1 MQHPCST
8 QPFRSTWHRW
18 LVAGSI
24 VLASCLTSARPGP
37 LWAQVP
43 TPNGLPSSNAVLAG
57 ETIVY
62 IKDNRELRLIQPD
75 GSNDRLLW
83 RMPEGSGLEAGGEIE
98 SVAWRPDAQQ
108 IAFVSSHE
116 ELCSEWL
123 SDIYLINPDGSG
135 LRRLTN
141 SPACA
146 ELAAYPQGSV
156 TVQVENLVSNFNQYF
171 IYIEGAPIAKL
182 VTVAPGTSVLVE
194 IPQVADLGDGL
205 NQEVVV
211 FNGSLRWFDAA
222 VQADVVAGQTVH
234 AGKATLTGGGF
245 TAFGALNVSW
255 HASGTKL
262 GFQFGT
268 GRLWQ
273 VALNSPLLSTGAPL
287 LDPQTN
293 NAILSS
299 QPVLSPVD
307 NRVLYHR
314 FDTTPNTI
322 SETEVD
328 SNSPG
333 TPLVDV
339 TSITGIGWLT
349 DGSGFVAADDDALLS
364 HTDLYLY
371 KYSDN
376 TVTQLT
382 QTETA
387 QAAVYPKVSADSSQ
401 IIYTYVPDLNAKPLA
416 PQLRIMNVDG
426 SDDHLLIDG
435 GVLGDWSRV
444 APQNPPQPTPTATA
458 QGQPTPTATSQG
470 QPTPT
475 ATTQGAP
482 TPTPS
487 ATPVPGSTPVH
498 PLYLP

>member
-1 MQHPCST
+1 MQHTYLT
-8 QPFRSTWHRW
+8 QSYRSACRHW
-18 LVAGSI
+18 I
-24 VLASCLTSARPGP
+24 VLCTIILTSGLTGAHSGR
-37 LWAQVP
+37 LSAQVR
-43 TPNGLPSSNAVLAG
+43 TPLPLPQAVLAG

-62 IKDNRELRLIQPD
+62 IKENRELRLIQPD

-83 RMPEGSGLEAGGEIE
+83 RIPEGSGLESGGEIE

-116 ELCSEWL
+116 ELCSEWVA
-123 SDIYLINPDGSG
+123 DIYLINPDGTG

-156 TVQVENLVSNFNQYF
+156 TVQVENLLNNFNQYF
-171 IYIEGAPIAKL
+171 VYIQGAPIAKL
-182 VTVAPGTSVLVE
+182 VTIAPGATVLVDF
-194 IPQVADLGDGL
+194 PQVADLGEGL

-211 FNGSLRWFDAA
+211 FNGSIRWFAAA

-234 AGKATLTGGGF
+234 AGKATLDSGGI
-245 TAFGALNVSW
+245 TAFGASSVSW
-255 HASGTKL
+255 HFSGTKL

-273 VALNSPLLSTGAPL
+273 VALNPPLLSTGGPL

-293 NAILSS
+293 NAILAS

-307 NRVLYHR
+307 NRVLYQR

-322 SETEVD
+322 SETEMD

-333 TPLVDV
+333 TPVVEV
-339 TSITGIGWLT
+339 TGLSGISWLT
-349 DGSGFVAADDDALLS
+349 DGAGVVAADDDALLS

-371 KYSDN
+371 TYSDN
-376 TVTQLT
+376 AVTQLT
-382 QTETA
+382 QTETS

-401 IIYTYVPDLNAKPLA
+401 IMYTYVADLTIRPLVT
-416 PQLRIMNVDG
+416 QLRIMNVDG
-426 SDDHLLIDG
+426 SDDHLLVDG
-435 GVLGDWSRV
+435 GVTGDWSRV
-444 APQNPPQPTPTATA
+444 APQNPPATPQPTSTTTP
-458 QGQPTPTATSQG
+458 QGQPTPTATPQG
-470 QPTPT
+470 QPTPI
-475 ATTQGAP
+475 ATLT
-482 TPTPS
+482 
-487 ATPVPGSTPVH
+487 PGSMPYS
-498 PLYLP
+498 LFLPNITR

>member
-1 MQHPCST
+1 MPHAWMQQS
-8 QPFRSTWHRW
+8 FRSAWCYWRVVCR
-18 LVAGSI
+18 LVLI
-24 VLASCLTSARPGP
+24 SCLTSAHPDP
-37 LWAQVP
+37 LWAQVRTSP
-43 TPNGLPSSNAVLAG
+43 SLPLAVLAG

-83 RMPEGSGLEAGGEIE
+83 RMPEGSALEAGGEIE

-116 ELCSEWL
+116 ELCSAWVA
-123 SDIYLINPDGSG
+123 DIYLINPDGSG

-141 SPACA
+141 SPTCA
-146 ELAAYPQGSV
+146 ELAAHPQGRV
-156 TVQVENLVSNFNQYF
+156 TVQVENLLNNFNQYF
-171 IYIEGAPIAKL
+171 VYIQGAPIAQL
-182 VTVAPGTSVLVE
+182 VTVAPGTTVLVE
-194 IPQVADLGDGL
+194 FPQVADLGDGL

-234 AGKATLTGGGF
+234 AGKATLASGGI
-245 TAFGALNVSW
+245 TAFGASTVSW
-255 HASGTKL
+255 HFSGTKL
-262 GFQFGT
+262 GFQFGI

-273 VALNSPLLSTGAPL
+273 VALNPPLLSTGGPL

-293 NAILSS
+293 NAMLAS

-307 NRVLYHR
+307 NRVLYQR

-333 TPLVDV
+333 TPLVEV
-339 TSITGIGWLT
+339 TGLSGIGWLT

-371 KYSDN
+371 QYSDN

-382 QTETA
+382 QTEPA
-387 QAAVYPKVSADSSQ
+387 QAAVYPKVAADSRQ
-401 IIYTYVPDLNAKPLA
+401 LMYTYVADLNSRPLVT
-416 PQLRIMNVDG
+416 QLRIMKVDG
-426 SDDHLLIDG
+426 SDDHLLVNG
-435 GVLGDWSRV
+435 GVTGDWSRV
-444 APQNPPQPTPTATA
+444 APQNPPL
-458 QGQPTPTATSQG
+458 
-470 QPTPT
+470 PTPT
-475 ATTQGAP
+475 ATTQGGS

-487 ATPVPGSTPVH
+487 ATPMPGSTPAH
-498 PLYLP
+498 TIYLPRVTR